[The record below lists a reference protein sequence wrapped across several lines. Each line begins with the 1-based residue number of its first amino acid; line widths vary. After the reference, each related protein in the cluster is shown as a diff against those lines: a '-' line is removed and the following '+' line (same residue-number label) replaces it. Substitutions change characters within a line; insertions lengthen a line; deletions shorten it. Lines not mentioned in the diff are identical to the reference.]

1 MEVGDVFL
9 APGVGVNFLGKDL
22 QIQLGREVIPEEE
35 KAVDKLFEI
44 N

>member
-1 MEVGDVFL
+1 MEVEDVFL
-9 APGVGVNFLGKDL
+9 VPGVSVNFLGKDL

-35 KAVDKLFEI
+35 RAADKLFEI